1 MERAALKAV
10 IKKYVLYDHFF
21 RRAYLVL
28 VAQMSA
34 ILLVFTALFIVK
46 KSPAVY
52 LLLISTGVWLGVGLG
67 APLIV
72 AGAIQREKAEG
83 SFRTLRAL
91 PLRAETLFLGTILG
105 GVIASILALVPPYL
119 IATMGL
125 MVLRSWDVMLLQI
138 RAGWAV
144 LLMSLLF
151 ASASLTVAL
160 CVNSPAVIVN
170 MIVGFSTLVTV
181 LALSQTLLD
190 VRPFSEEELL
200 HLARFL
206 LSLEGQALISAIVVV
221 LSGVILYM
229 GSRIFSRQK
238 SYV

>member
-1 MERAALKAV
+1 MEREALKAV

-46 KSPAVY
+46 KLPAAY
-52 LLLISTGVWLGVGLG
+52 LLLISTGVWLGVGL
-67 APLIV
+67 AASLMV

-91 PLRAETLFLGTILG
+91 PLRAETLFLGTILS

-119 IATMGL
+119 ITTIGL
-125 MVLRSWDVMLLQI
+125 IVLRGWDLMLLQI

-144 LLMSLLF
+144 LLISFLF
-151 ASASLTVAL
+151 ASAGLTVAL
-160 CVNSPAVIVN
+160 CVNSPAVILNV
-170 MIVGFSTLVTV
+170 IVGFSTLVTL
-181 LALSQTLLD
+181 LALSRTLLD
-190 VRPFSEEELL
+190 LRPFSEEELL
-200 HLARFL
+200 RFARFL
-206 LSLEGQALISAIVVV
+206 LSLEGQALISAIVIV
-221 LSGVILYM
+221 LSGAILYL